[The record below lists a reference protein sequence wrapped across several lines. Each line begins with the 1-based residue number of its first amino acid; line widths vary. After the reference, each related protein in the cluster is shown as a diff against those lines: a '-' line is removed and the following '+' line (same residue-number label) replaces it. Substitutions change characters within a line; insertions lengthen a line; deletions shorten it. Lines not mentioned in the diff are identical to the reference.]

1 MMELIKVSKSNN
13 GNVVD
18 ARELHKFLIKDLE
31 TNEVGEM
38 FAHWI
43 KRALDYGFDEDEDY
57 TVIAYNYLGAEIS
70 KSDNQHVSK
79 RDYALTLD
87 CAKQIAMIQN
97 NDKGREAR
105 KYFIKC
111 EKLLRDITLKLG
123 SKKHQLEAMEFLQ
136 HLLPDSAKKE
146 SVNFIK
152 ANVIVNKAVSNKF
165 GFPKMLKKSAMNAEM
180 IEMRGEA
187 LDDYIKLFEVMG
199 NNSDVKEAL
208 YKKYKQVL
216 IENK

>member
-1 MMELIKVSKSNN
+1 MMELIKVSNSNN

-18 ARELHKFLIKDLE
+18 ARELHKFLIKDSE
-31 TNEVGEM
+31 QNVVGEM

-43 KRALDYGFDEDEDY
+43 KRLLEYGFEKDVDY
-57 TVIAYNYLGAEIS
+57 TTIEYNYLGEEIR

-79 RDYALTLD
+79 RDYILTLD
-87 CAKQIAMIQN
+87 CAKQISMLQR
-97 NDKGREAR
+97 NDKGKQAR

-111 EKLLRDITLKLG
+111 EQLLRDIALRLG
-123 SKKHQLEAMEFLQ
+123 TKKHQLEAMEFLQ

-146 SVNFIK
+146 RVNFIK

-180 IEMRGEA
+180 IEVRNKA
-187 LDDYIKLFEVMG
+187 LDDYIKLFEVVQD
-199 NNSDVKEAL
+199 NSKVKEIL
-208 YKKYKQVL
+208 YEKYKQAL